1 MRKIYL
7 CSIETVPSQMVLRT
21 PVRIVKGNII
31 KISML
36 EIEKVYVSIAITI
49 IKKSVMMMII
59 S

>member
-1 MRKIYL
+1 
-7 CSIETVPSQMVLRT
+7 MVLRT